1 MYSQVG
7 PKIPAFGT
15 GEQIIGIPVAKGRWS
30 FPAVQAGQP
39 GDGGES
45 LVGAGPM
52 FGNVTQRWIRGS
64 DLRAANGKATSITPS
79 G

>member
-7 PKIPAFGT
+7 PKTPALGT

-30 FPAVQAGQP
+30 FAPKAGEP

-45 LVGAGPM
+45 IVDPGPLL
-52 FGNVTQRWIRGS
+52 GNGTQRWIRGS

>member
-7 PKIPAFGT
+7 PKTPALDT
-15 GEQIIGIPVAKGRWS
+15 GEQIIGIPVAQRRWS

-39 GDGGES
+39 ADGGES

-52 FGNVTQRWIRGS
+52 FADGTQRWIRGS